1 MSAKQLPMNFMARGD
16 DRATSH
22 SVNVSSFWLGLAI
35 DHRLLFDAL
44 QDDWL
49 RPRDG
54 NTGRL
59 FGICSFA
66 EEVFESSD
74 HRILVRLKIDPEL
87 LPRIPVCHRRRNK
100 WLVGKIDSH
109 PAAAGEPVFWPG
121 PIPTFAIS
129 ELLVSSIEE
138 RARLA
143 GLASQVSNVA
153 LPVDPRVLRSGED
166 VTLGE
171 KPLPRKTLSGIKLTP
186 NMDAVRGAMAM
197 AVWAVPRVAPWLD
210 LLCASL
216 GTKRSNTLSAHARY
230 LESPW
235 WVWPPWKRSPLAEP
249 ELNPQARLWLAAI
262 DTFDRAAA
270 TSTATAN
277 DLLQEITD
285 RLSRNASAADSKPFF
300 EWSKET
306 QRMLRGDCRID
317 LSDWKA
323 RPVSKAI
330 QLVLARPEPSS
341 FTKWKN
347 DIRTLPPT
355 VWWSAAALCGLLN
368 GYRRLPTSFRGTADQ
383 QRLLAIHS
391 LDVLG
396 AKPSVRNWSPLGRE
410 APQWSRQSAGILL
423 SWAGVPFAQK
433 AENARGKWLAAN
445 LDDSTVRSTAEEI
458 SRSNKWDCFRTKI
471 SVPPSEIGLS
481 QGRLQVV
488 SRPRRR
494 LKLKDPVEFLLPREA
509 TVKTLF
515 DPWAFRQCIAI
526 EGADIPLPPD
536 KQPET
541 DPSATDEV
549 PGFLYVPNFL
559 SEGEE
564 RELVTAIDNGDWSQ
578 VLKRRVQHFGWRYGY
593 KDRKID
599 LSMRLGPLP
608 QWALALAERLEKR
621 GLLQHLPD
629 QVIVNEYIGK
639 QGISKH
645 TDCVPCFEDGVA
657 MLSLLES
664 WEMIFR
670 RGGKAGKRVS
680 KLLARRSVAVISGDA
695 RYKWTHEI
703 PSRLTE
709 PGGLRRHRRISVT
722 FRKVNTGVVVREA
735 HMA

>member
-1 MSAKQLPMNFMARGD
+1 MTAKQLPMNFMAGGED
-16 DRATSH
+16 SATSH
-22 SVNVSSFWLGLAI
+22 SANESSFWLGLSI

-49 RPRDG
+49 RPCDG
-54 NTGRL
+54 KTGWL

-66 EEVFESSD
+66 EDVFESSD
-74 HRILVRLKIDPEL
+74 HRILVRLKFDPER
-87 LPRIPVCHRRRNK
+87 LPRISVCQRRGSK

-109 PAAAGEPVFWPG
+109 RSVTGEAVFWPG

-129 ELLVSSIEE
+129 ELLVASTEE
-138 RARLA
+138 RVRLA
-143 GLASQVSNVA
+143 GLASQVSNVPF
-153 LPVDPRVLRSGED
+153 PVEPRVLRSGED
-166 VTLGE
+166 VTLGD
-171 KPLPRKTLSGIKLTP
+171 KPLPRQTLAGIKLP
-186 NMDAVRGAMAM
+186 QDMDAVRGAMAM
-197 AVWAVPRVAPWLD
+197 AVWAVPRVDPWLD

-216 GTKRSNTLSAHARY
+216 GSKRSNTLSTKAKY

-235 WVWPPWKRSPLAEP
+235 WVWPPWRRSSPSQLA
-249 ELNPQARLWLAAI
+249 LNPQERLWLAAI
-262 DTFDRAAA
+262 DAFDSAAS
-270 TSTATAN
+270 TSAATAN
-277 DLLQEITD
+277 DLLQEITGSV
-285 RLSRNASAADSKPFF
+285 SRNASAADSKPFF

-306 QRMLRGDCRID
+306 QRMLRGDCRVD

-323 RPVSKAI
+323 GPVSKAI

-391 LDVLG
+391 LHVLG
-396 AKPSVRNWSPLGRE
+396 AMPTVRNWPALGRE
-410 APQWSRQSAGILL
+410 APQWSRQSAGIFL
-423 SWAGVPFAQK
+423 SWAGIPFAQK
-433 AENARGKWLAAN
+433 SENARGKWLAAN
-445 LDDSTVRSTAEEI
+445 LDDSTVRSAAEEI
-458 SRSNKWDCFRTKI
+458 GRSGKWACFRTKI

-494 LKLKDPVEFLLPREA
+494 LRLKDPVEFLLPREA
-509 TVKTLF
+509 SVKTLF
-515 DPWAFRQCIAI
+515 DAPAFRQCIAI
-526 EGADIPLPPD
+526 EGAKIPLPPE
-536 KQPET
+536 KQPKT
-541 DPSATDEV
+541 DLSTTDEI
-549 PGFLYVPNFL
+549 PGFLYAPDFL

-564 RELVTAIDNGDWSQ
+564 RKLVAAIDNGEWRHD
-578 VLKRRVQHFGWRYGY
+578 LKRRVQHFGWRYGY

-599 LSMRLGPLP
+599 LSMQLGPLP
-608 QWALALAERLEKR
+608 QWALALAERLEKS
-621 GLLQHLPD
+621 GLLRHLPD
-629 QVIVNEYIGK
+629 QVIVNEYVGK

-670 RGGKAGKRVS
+670 KGGKAGQRVS

-709 PGGLRRHRRISVT
+709 PGGLKRHRRISVT
-722 FRKVNTGVVVREA
+722 FRKVLLGGK
-735 HMA
+735 

>member
-22 SVNVSSFWLGLAI
+22 SANVSSFWLGLAI

-54 NTGRL
+54 KTGRL
-59 FGICSFA
+59 FGVCSFA
-66 EEVFESSD
+66 QDIFESSD
-74 HRILVRLKIDPEL
+74 HRIFVRLKFDPER
-87 LPRIPVCHRRRNK
+87 LPQIPVCHLRGSK
-100 WLVGKIDSH
+100 WLVEKIDLH
-109 PAAAGEPVFWPG
+109 RTAAGEAVFWPG

-129 ELLVSSIEE
+129 ELLVSSTEE

-143 GLASQVSNVA
+143 GLASQVSNVP
-153 LPVDPRVLRSGED
+153 LPVEPRVLRPSEN

-171 KPLPRKTLSGIKLTP
+171 KALPRKTLAGIKLP
-186 NMDAVRGAMAM
+186 AEMDAVRGAMAM
-197 AVWAVPRVAPWLD
+197 AVWAVPRVDPWLD

-216 GTKRSNTLSAHARY
+216 GSKRSNTLGAHAKY

-235 WVWPPWKRSPLAEP
+235 WVWPPWRRRAPADP

-262 DTFDRAAA
+262 DTFERAAT
-270 TSTATAN
+270 TSAVTPN

-285 RLSRNASAADSKPFF
+285 GLSRNASVADAKPFF

-306 QRMLRGDCRID
+306 QRMLRGDCKVD
-317 LSDWKA
+317 LGDWKA
-323 RPVSKAI
+323 CPVSKAI
-330 QLVLARPEPSS
+330 QLVLARPDPSS

-347 DIRTLPPT
+347 DVSTLPPT

-383 QRLLAIHS
+383 QRLLAIYS
-391 LDVLG
+391 LNVLG
-396 AKPSVRNWSPLGRE
+396 ATSSARNWPALGRE
-410 APQWSRQSAGILL
+410 APQWSRQSADILL
-423 SWAGVPFAQK
+423 SWAGIPFAQK

-445 LDDSTVRSTAEEI
+445 LDHSTVRSAAEEM
-458 SRSNKWDCFRTKI
+458 SRSSKWDCFRTKI
-471 SVPPSEIGLS
+471 SVPPCEIGLS

-509 TVKTLF
+509 SVKTLF
-515 DPWAFRQCIAI
+515 DTRAFRQCIAI
-526 EGADIPLPPD
+526 EGANIPLPPN

-564 RELVTAIDNGDWSQ
+564 RKLVTAIDRGDWSH

-608 QWALALAERLEKR
+608 QWALTLAERLEKS

-629 QVIVNEYIGK
+629 QVIVNEYIGR

-664 WEMIFR
+664 WEMVFR
-670 RGGKAGKRVS
+670 KRGKSGKRVP
-680 KLLARRSVAVISGDA
+680 KLLARRSIAVISGDA

-709 PGGLRRHRRISVT
+709 PGGLRRQRRISVT
-722 FRKVNTGVVVREA
+722 FRKVNPSVVVREA

>member
-1 MSAKQLPMNFMARGD
+1 MSAKQLAMNYMALSD
-16 DRATSH
+16 DSATSH
-22 SVNVSSFWLGLAI
+22 SANESSFWLGLSI

-54 NTGRL
+54 KTGRL
-59 FGICSFA
+59 FGIRSFA
-66 EEVFESSD
+66 QDPFESSR
-74 HRILVRLKIDPEL
+74 HRILVRLKFDPER
-87 LPRIPVCHRRRNK
+87 LPRIPVCHRRGSK
-100 WLVGKIDSH
+100 WLVEKIDPH
-109 PAAAGEPVFWPG
+109 RTVEGEAVFWPG

-129 ELLVSSIEE
+129 ELLVASTEE

-143 GLASQVSNVA
+143 GLARQVSNVP
-153 LPVDPRVLRSGED
+153 LPAEPRVLRSGED
-166 VTLGE
+166 VTFGA
-171 KPLPRKTLSGIKLTP
+171 KPLPRKTIAGIKLP
-186 NMDAVRGAMAM
+186 AEMDAARGAMAM
-197 AVWAVPRVAPWLD
+197 AVWAVPRVDPWLD

-216 GTKRSNTLSAHARY
+216 GTKRSNTLSAHAKY

-235 WVWPPWKRSPLAEP
+235 WVWPPWRRRSPADP

-270 TSTATAN
+270 ISAVTAN
-277 DLLQEITD
+277 DLLQQITD
-285 RLSRNASAADSKPFF
+285 GLSRNASAADTKPFF

-306 QRMLRGDCRID
+306 QRMLRGASRVD

-383 QRLLAIHS
+383 QRLLAIYS
-391 LDVLG
+391 LHVLG
-396 AKPSVRNWSPLGRE
+396 ATSSARNWPTFGRE

-423 SWAGVPFAQK
+423 SWAGIPFAQK

-445 LDDSTVRSTAEEI
+445 LDDSTVRSAAEEM
-458 SRSNKWDCFRTKI
+458 SRSSKWDCFSTKI

-494 LKLKDPVEFLLPREA
+494 LKVKDPVEFLLPREA

-515 DPWAFRQCIAI
+515 DPQAFRQCIAI
-526 EGADIPLPPD
+526 EGANIPLPPG
-536 KQPET
+536 KQSET
-541 DPSATDEV
+541 GPSATDEV

-564 RELVTAIDNGDWSQ
+564 RELVTAIDNGDWSH

-593 KDRKID
+593 KDRRID

-608 QWALALAERLEKR
+608 QWALTLAERLENR

-629 QVIVNEYIGK
+629 QVIVNEYIGR

-645 TDCVPCFEDGVA
+645 TDCIPCFEDGVA

-670 RGGKAGKRVS
+670 KGGKAGKRVS

-709 PGGLRRHRRISVT
+709 PGGLRRQRRISVT

>member
-16 DRATSH
+16 DSAISH
-22 SVNVSSFWLGLAI
+22 SANESSFWLGLSI

-54 NTGRL
+54 KTGRL
-59 FGICSFA
+59 FGIRSFA
-66 EEVFESSD
+66 EDVFESSD
-74 HRILVRLKIDPEL
+74 HRILVRLKFDPER
-87 LPRIPVCHRRRNK
+87 LPRIPVCHRRGSK
-100 WLVGKIDSH
+100 WLVEKIDSH
-109 PAAAGEPVFWPG
+109 RTVAGEAVFWPG

-129 ELLVSSIEE
+129 ELLVASTEE

-143 GLASQVSNVA
+143 GLASQVSNVP
-153 LPVDPRVLRSGED
+153 LPLEPRVLRSGEN

-171 KPLPRKTLSGIKLTP
+171 KPLPRKTLAGIKLP
-186 NMDAVRGAMAM
+186 PDMDAVRGAMAM
-197 AVWAVPRVAPWLD
+197 AVWAVPRVDPWLD

-216 GTKRSNTLSAHARY
+216 GTKRSNTLSAHAKY

-235 WVWPPWKRSPLAEP
+235 WVWPPWRRSSPTQL
-249 ELNPQARLWLAAI
+249 ELSPQERLWLVAI

-270 TSTATAN
+270 ESAVTAN
-277 DLLQEITD
+277 DLLQEIID
-285 RLSRNASAADSKPFF
+285 SMSRNASAADSKPFF

-306 QRMLRGDCRID
+306 QRMLRGDCRVD

-347 DIRTLPPT
+347 DISTLPPT

-383 QRLLAIHS
+383 QRLLAIYS
-391 LDVLG
+391 LHVLG
-396 AKPSVRNWSPLGRE
+396 ATPSVRNWPALGRE
-410 APQWSRQSAGILL
+410 APQWSRQSDGIFL
-423 SWAGVPFAQK
+423 SWAGIPFAQK

-445 LDDSTVRSTAEEI
+445 LDDSTVRSAAEEI
-458 SRSNKWDCFRTKI
+458 GRSSKWDCFRTKI
-471 SVPPSEIGLS
+471 SVPAGEIGLS

-488 SRPRRR
+488 SQPRRR
-494 LKLKDPVEFLLPREA
+494 LKLKDPVEFLLPQGA
-509 TVKTLF
+509 SVKTLF
-515 DPWAFRQCIAI
+515 DAGAFRQCIAI
-526 EGADIPLPPD
+526 EGANIPLPPE
-536 KQPET
+536 KQPEK

-559 SEGEE
+559 SEVEE
-564 RELVTAIDNGDWSQ
+564 RELVTAIDNGDWSH
-578 VLKRRVQHFGWRYGY
+578 VLKRRVQHFGWRYEY

-608 QWALALAERLEKR
+608 QWALALAERLEKI
-621 GLLQHLPD
+621 GLLRHLPD

-645 TDCVPCFEDGVA
+645 TDCIPCFEDGVA

-670 RGGKAGKRVS
+670 KGGKAGKRVS
-680 KLLARRSVAVISGDA
+680 KLLAHRSVAVISGDA

-709 PGGLRRHRRISVT
+709 PGGLKRHRRISVT
-722 FRKVNTGVVVREA
+722 FRKVNASVVVREA
-735 HMA
+735 PIA